1 MKNKNKFFFNLIIDY
16 FEIFNHLSKLRILQ
30 LITLSILSFFL
41 SISEMLSLA
50 SIIPLINIFI
60 GAENFSNNQ
69 IIDII
74 LLISKKLNFNSPLSS
89 IIFIFM
95 ILILVTGSLKILE
108 LILSISFSTNVEADI
123 KEKIYNIYLHK
134 PYELQINKNAN
145 EIMSILTQKTN
156 LAASSIYSLIGI
168 FSSLLICICIF
179 SFLLTINPILI
190 ASIFLIITS
199 FFLIIFF
206 FKNKQIFERGK
217 KMSLIQNQVVESF
230 DSASGYAK
238 EINIYNLQNFFS
250 NKFSFVARSYA
261 QNYQKNFI
269 IGNSPRI
276 YLEYFSLVLLVLI
289 IYYLSLSDNNIE
301 SLSLLV
307 AVGLGAQKLLPLIN
321 KVYNAFVNIKS
332 NQPIILEILNYINTN
347 QQVFDN
353 NHFQKQDEIIF
364 LNHIKFNKVSFAYD
378 NSKTNQIGNLSF
390 SIDQGN
396 NVAIKG
402 KTGSGKSTLGNLIV
416 GLLKPHKGQI
426 LVDNK
431 NITLQNLKSWQKNI
445 SVVPQKVFLNDVSI
459 YENIALGV
467 NSENIDKEKIH
478 NIGRIIL
485 LNEFVENLP
494 LKYDQKVG
502 KDGIKLSGG
511 QIKRISIARALYR
524 DTPIILFDE
533 TTNELDE
540 HTEKLI
546 LQNLNKFYKGKTL
559 IFISHRNSILD
570 YCDKIIDLEKINDL
584 NS

>member
-1 MKNKNKFFFNLIIDY
+1 M
-16 FEIFNHLSKLRILQ
+16 
-30 LITLSILSFFL
+30 
-41 SISEMLSLA
+41 
-50 SIIPLINIFI
+50 
-60 GAENFSNNQ
+60 
-69 IIDII
+69 
-74 LLISKKLNFNSPLSS
+74 
-89 IIFIFM
+89 
-95 ILILVTGSLKILE
+95 
-108 LILSISFSTNVEADI
+108 
-123 KEKIYNIYLHK
+123 
-134 PYELQINKNAN
+134 
-145 EIMSILTQKTN
+145 
-156 LAASSIYSLIGI
+156 
-168 FSSLLICICIF
+168 
-179 SFLLTINPILI
+179 
-190 ASIFLIITS
+190 
-199 FFLIIFF
+199 
-206 FKNKQIFERGK
+206 
-217 KMSLIQNQVVESF
+217 
-230 DSASGYAK
+230 
-238 EINIYNLQNFFS
+238 
-250 NKFSFVARSYA
+250 
-261 QNYQKNFI
+261 
-269 IGNSPRI
+269 
-276 YLEYFSLVLLVLI
+276 LVLI

-301 SLSLLV
+301 SLSLL
-307 AVGLGAQKLLPLIN
+307 AAIGLGAQKLLPLIN

-364 LNHIKFNKVSFAYD
+364 LNYKKFNKVSFAYD